1 MERVNLRKRKQPSD
15 EEKAAD
21 RQRHRVANLPENRIE
36 EVRAADRQRHRV
48 ENLPENR
55 LDGVRAADRQRHRV
69 ENLQDDRL
77 VLVHNADRLRNRLR
91 TEVKRSV
98 MQEWD
103 YSNKCQYCKCLYL
116 KSEKSRKMCCKEGA
130 WIGINSPFPKLQP
143 LPDAIRFCALERM
156 EHFASRSSFY
166 NGLYSL
172 VITGVDNGRE
182 GVGFENMNMESC
194 VKLNGRIYHW

>member
-1 MERVNLRKRKQPSD
+1 MESVNLRKRKKPTD
-15 EEKAAD
+15 EERAAD
-21 RQRHRVANLPENRIE
+21 RERHRVANLPEERLD
-36 EVRAADRQRHRV
+36 EVRAAHRV
-48 ENLPENR
+48 
-55 LDGVRAADRQRHRV
+55 A
-69 ENLQDDRL
+69 NLQDDRL